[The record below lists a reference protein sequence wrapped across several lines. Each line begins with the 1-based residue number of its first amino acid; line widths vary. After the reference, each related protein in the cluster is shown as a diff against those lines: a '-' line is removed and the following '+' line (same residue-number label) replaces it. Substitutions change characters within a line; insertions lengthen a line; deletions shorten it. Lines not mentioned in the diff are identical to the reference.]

1 MLEHSVQLTYR
12 DWSAVFL
19 PSFGA
24 NTVRLRHGDKDLL
37 RFPETMEQLRAA
49 PYLYGMPLLMPP
61 NRTED
66 GTFAFDGRAYRL
78 PINEPRH
85 RNHIHGFMADAPFLV
100 KRLSESQ
107 VTCVYE
113 NNGERYPFRFR
124 MTVTSKLDE
133 QGFSQQIEI
142 ANRSNA
148 DLPVMLGFHTAFLEP
163 ETFSVPIGMRWETN
177 ERHIPTGR
185 LLKLTELEREFR
197 LGCRPRG
204 LPISGFY
211 TAAGQLARIG
221 DYGYRVSDNFT
232 QWVLF
237 NGGGDQGY
245 LCIEPQSGPVNG
257 LNRPDGCIRLKQ
269 GESAQFWT
277 AIFRGGER

>member
-1 MLEHSVQLTYR
+1 MLEHSVHLTYG
-12 DWSAVFL
+12 DWTAVII

-37 RFPETMEQLRAA
+37 RFPETMEELRTA
-49 PYLYGMPLLMPP
+49 PYLFGMPLLMPP

-66 GTFAFDGRAYRL
+66 GMFTFDGRAYRL

-85 RNHIHGFMADAPFLV
+85 RNHIHGFMADAPFRV

-107 VTCVYE
+107 MTSFYE

-124 MTVTSKLDE
+124 MTVTSKLE
-133 QGFSQQIEI
+133 KQGFFQQVDI

-148 DLPVMLGFHTAFLEP
+148 DIPVMLGFHTAFLEP
-163 ETFSVPIGMRWETN
+163 ETFSVPIGKRWETN

-185 LLKLTELEREFR
+185 LLELTEKERELR
-197 LGCRPRG
+197 QGCRPGG
-204 LPISGFY
+204 LSISGFY
-211 TAAGQLARIG
+211 TAAGHLARIG
-221 DYGYRVSDNFT
+221 EYVYRTSDNFT

-245 LCIEPQSGPVNG
+245 LCVEPQSGPVNG
-257 LNRPDGCIRLKQ
+257 LNRPNGCIRLKK
-269 GESAQFWT
+269 GESVQFWT
-277 AIFRGGER
+277 AISRGGER